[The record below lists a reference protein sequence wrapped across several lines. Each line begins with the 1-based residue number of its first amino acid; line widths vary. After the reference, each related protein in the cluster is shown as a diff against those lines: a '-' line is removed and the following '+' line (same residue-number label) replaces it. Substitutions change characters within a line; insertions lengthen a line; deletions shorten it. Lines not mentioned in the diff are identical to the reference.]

1 MTEKEK
7 KDIEE
12 LRSFLKNY
20 FNLDIKKKNKIIK
33 KVSKQSMD
41 FAMFLEKIK
50 FLEES
55 KIDDFFEEFDNPE
68 CNFWL

>member
-50 FLEES
+50 FLDEGE
-55 KIDDFFEEFDNPE
+55 IDDFFEEFDNPE

>member
-7 KDIEE
+7 KSIEE

-33 KVSKQSMD
+33 KVSNQSID

-50 FLEES
+50 FLDEGE
-55 KIDDFFEEFDNPE
+55 IDDFFEEFDNPE
-68 CNFWL
+68 CNYWL

>member
-20 FNLDIKKKNKIIK
+20 FTLDIKKKNKIIK

-41 FAMFLEKIK
+41 FAMFLEKNK
-50 FLEES
+50 FLEEGE
-55 KIDDFFEEFDNPE
+55 IDDFFEEFDKPE

>member
-20 FNLDIKKKNKIIK
+20 FTLDIKKKNQIIK
-33 KVSKQSMD
+33 EVSKQSMD
-41 FAMFLEKIK
+41 FAMFLEKNK
-50 FLEES
+50 FLEEGE
-55 KIDDFFEEFDNPE
+55 IDDFFEEFDNPE
-68 CNFWL
+68 CNHWL

>member
-50 FLEES
+50 FLDEGE
-55 KIDDFFEEFDNPE
+55 IDDFFEEFDSPE

>member
-50 FLEES
+50 FLDEGE
-55 KIDDFFEEFDNPE
+55 IDDFFEEFDNPE
-68 CNFWL
+68 CNFCL

>member
-20 FNLDIKKKNKIIK
+20 FNLDVKKKNKIIK

-50 FLEES
+50 FLGEGE
-55 KIDDFFEEFDNPE
+55 IDDFFEEFDNPE
-68 CNFWL
+68 CNYWL

>member
-50 FLEES
+50 FLDEGE
-55 KIDDFFEEFDNPE
+55 IDDFFEEFDNPE
-68 CNFWL
+68 CNYWL